1 MESDALLENESKDE
15 VIIPKEEP
23 QLPKK
28 KTETLNDNKKET
40 FSSINTNSKP
50 KSFEVEG
57 TSYRPKYLKDY
68 IGQPNVVAT
77 ISDPIKKAILTEKPL
92 PHILLCGSYGQG
104 KTTLAKIIANE
115 MDGNFIE
122 ISASVKYRDMLN
134 TLKNLKAGDIIFIDE
149 IHKLSSDVVETLL
162 YPAMEDFEIHY
173 TEGSSIFTK
182 TKTQKIVPFTLIGAT
197 TETGKLLKPF
207 YSKFPINLTLS
218 EYDLN
223 TIATIVVNSFRSLGI
238 TISFDLALQ
247 VAKRSRLTPRI
258 ANSFVEGISSSAIV
272 RVADEKNLATKGI
285 LKDKKAIIEL
295 NINITQED
303 IDNYFKNMKID
314 ELGLKEEDR
323 KILEIIINMYNGG
336 PVGQENLAKAL
347 NVSNNRI
354 DQEYE
359 PYLVKLG
366 FINIRPQGRYATK
379 KAYEYLGIKQKD
391 EKDDTKQPDDELPV
405 IEVQKGPLD
414 NEFANRFNQMLVGDS
429 LIYQQALDELFPD
442 VTKNYD
448 SSAKNKAVVK
458 LPTDRFV
465 YCDSKLERRFI
476 QYLFEKGYLL
486 DAKSEALELEYSSQ
500 QTDNKK
506 YYPDF
511 VLKLYNNKIA
521 IVEMKNMATIG
532 YHLNIDKYEAL
543 KNYCNQ
549 NHYLYAE
556 IAKDYDN
563 NRYISVEEMIAKP
576 INQSLLDFINDK
588 ITTNGVCSA
597 DDLNSFGYK
606 LEELNTI
613 LLNDRNL
620 KNIDRVGNNPKII
633 INN

>member
-1 MESDALLENESKDE
+1 
-15 VIIPKEEP
+15 
-23 QLPKK
+23 
-28 KTETLNDNKKET
+28 
-40 FSSINTNSKP
+40 
-50 KSFEVEG
+50 
-57 TSYRPKYLKDY
+57 
-68 IGQPNVVAT
+68 
-77 ISDPIKKAILTEKPL
+77 
-92 PHILLCGSYGQG
+92 
-104 KTTLAKIIANE
+104 
-115 MDGNFIE
+115 
-122 ISASVKYRDMLN
+122 
-134 TLKNLKAGDIIFIDE
+134 
-149 IHKLSSDVVETLL
+149 
-162 YPAMEDFEIHY
+162 
-173 TEGSSIFTK
+173 
-182 TKTQKIVPFTLIGAT
+182 
-197 TETGKLLKPF
+197 
-207 YSKFPINLTLS
+207 
-218 EYDLN
+218 
-223 TIATIVVNSFRSLGI
+223 
-238 TISFDLALQ
+238 
-247 VAKRSRLTPRI
+247 
-258 ANSFVEGISSSAIV
+258 
-272 RVADEKNLATKGI
+272 
-285 LKDKKAIIEL
+285 
-295 NINITQED
+295 
-303 IDNYFKNMKID
+303 
-314 ELGLKEEDR
+314 
-323 KILEIIINMYNGG
+323 
-336 PVGQENLAKAL
+336 
-347 NVSNNRI
+347 
-354 DQEYE
+354 
-359 PYLVKLG
+359 
-366 FINIRPQGRYATK
+366 
-379 KAYEYLGIKQKD
+379 
-391 EKDDTKQPDDELPV
+391 
-405 IEVQKGPLD
+405 
-414 NEFANRFNQMLVGDS
+414 MLVGDS